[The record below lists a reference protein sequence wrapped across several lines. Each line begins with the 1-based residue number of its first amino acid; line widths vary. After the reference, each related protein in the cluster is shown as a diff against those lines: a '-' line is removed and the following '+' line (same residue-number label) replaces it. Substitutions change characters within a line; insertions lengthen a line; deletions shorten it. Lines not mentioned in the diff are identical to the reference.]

1 MIKKKIK
8 NAEIEALSNASQ
20 FAFPKYTTQL
30 INLVNSNAQ
39 GTRPVVVGQMSDLI
53 QEFSGKTIQ
62 DWIEWYNM
70 VQPNAIE
77 NATERIYQK
86 FIEMK
91 KSMEL
96 IDRELIRE
104 WVKDLVYIKTFCGLR
119 FQEAIIAFVAKETH
133 QSYRLANKE
142 EESKGIDGFIGNK
155 AVQIKS
161 ITYKMEARLGET
173 IDVPIIFYE
182 KKKDGITIEFDP
194 SEFK

>member
-53 QEFSGKTIQ
+53 QEFTGKTIQ

-70 VQPNAIE
+70 AQPNAIK
-77 NATERIYQK
+77 NATDRIYQK

-91 KSMEL
+91 KAMEL
-96 IDRELIRE
+96 IDKELIRE

-119 FQEAIIAFVAKETH
+119 FQEAIIAFVAKETN

-142 EESKGIDGFIGNK
+142 EESKGIDGFIGNH
-155 AVQIKS
+155 AIQIKS
-161 ITYKMEARLGET
+161 VTYKMEARLGET
-173 IDVPIIFYE
+173 IDVPIIYYE
-182 KKKDGITIEFDP
+182 KKKDGITIEFSP
-194 SEFK
+194 SDF

>member
-8 NAEIEALSNASQ
+8 NAEIEVLSNATQ
-20 FAFPKYTTQL
+20 YAFPKYTTQL

-62 DWIEWYNM
+62 DWVEWYDM
-70 VQPNAIE
+70 TQPHAIE
-77 NATERIYQK
+77 NATDRIYQK

-91 KSMEL
+91 KAMEL
-96 IDRELIRE
+96 IDKDLIRE

-119 FQEAIIAFVAKETH
+119 FQEAIIAFVAKETN

-142 EESKGIDGFIGNK
+142 EESKGIDGFIGNQ
-155 AVQIKS
+155 AIQIKS

-173 IDVPIIFYE
+173 IEVPIIYYE
-182 KKKDGITIEFDP
+182 KKKDGITIEYEP
-194 SEFK
+194 SDF

>member
-8 NAEIEALSNASQ
+8 NVEIEALSNASQ
-20 FAFPKYTTQL
+20 YAFPKYTTQL

-62 DWIEWYNM
+62 DWIEWYDM
-70 VQPNAIE
+70 AQPHAIE
-77 NATERIYQK
+77 KATDRIFQK

-91 KSMEL
+91 KAMEL
-96 IDRELIRE
+96 IDKELIRE

-119 FQEAIIAFVAKETH
+119 FQEAIIAFVAKETG

-142 EESKGIDGFIGNK
+142 EEAKGIDGFIGNQ
-155 AVQIKS
+155 AIQIKS
-161 ITYKMEARLGET
+161 VTYKMEARLSEA
-173 IDVPIIFYE
+173 IEVPIIYYE
-182 KKKDGITIEFDP
+182 KKKDGITIEYEPLDF
-194 SEFK
+194 

>member
-20 FAFPKYTTQL
+20 FTFPKYTTQL

-53 QEFSGKTIQ
+53 QEFPGKTIQ
-62 DWIEWYNM
+62 DWMEWYNN

-96 IDRELIRE
+96 IDKCLIRE
-104 WVKDLVYIKTFCGLR
+104 WVEDLVYIKTFCGLK
-119 FQEAIIAFVAKETH
+119 FQEAIIAYVAKETH

-142 EESKGIDGFIGNK
+142 EEAKGIDGFIGNK

-194 SEFK
+194 SKFK